1 MYNSIKCYPHPAITF
16 LTKIKPSQK
25 RALFFCFKIQ
35 NEKKLTLTREKNREK
50 KLTLTL
56 KKSICYNIYNKKCE
70 KTKHRKNNQITN
82 IRPFPYGKRFF
93 YAFFTSNF
101 RKKGKFEKNLFIYR
115 CKQKSNFQ
123 IRGGINMLFVPKFP
137 NYGTGFS

>member
-1 MYNSIKCYPHPAITF
+1 MRRKNTLSAHISTFVLKCF
-16 LTKIKPSQK
+16 
-25 RALFFCFKIQ
+25 
-35 NEKKLTLTREKNREK
+35 EKKLTLTREKNCEK
-50 KLTLTL
+50 KLTLTS
-56 KKSICYNIYNKKCE
+56 KKSICYNKYNKKCE

-82 IRPFPYGKRFF
+82 IGPFPISGSGFF
-93 YAFFTSNF
+93 MPFFTLKF
-101 RKKGKFEKNLFIYR
+101 RKKGKFVKNLFIYR